1 MDTFLRKKYMHVLD
15 RETKEFYEAQ
25 IEILK
30 KEMQCMSNGFIEER
44 KSFQREMQKFY
55 QDSQLQL
62 KEQISEQN
70 RWMEQLFREQFN
82 TLISVTI

>member
-1 MDTFLRKKYMHVLD
+1 VLY

-30 KEMQCMSNGFIEER
+30 KEMQCMSKGFIEER
-44 KSFQREMQKFY
+44 KSFEREMQRFY

-62 KEQISEQN
+62 KEQISEQH
-70 RWMEQLFREQFN
+70 RRMEQLFREQFN
-82 TLISVTI
+82 TLISVTK